1 MAGSGLLLL
10 LRAGDWAARAHAVTL
25 ALTAAALGD
34 RVVVALFDEALRS
47 WVEGRFDEGA
57 TPAGRQAGMG
67 SLSALVDEGRRDLG
81 LEVVACD
88 TAIRLGGIDPG
99 EARRRL
105 DGVRSLPELWRG
117 AAGGRIL
124 AL

>member
-1 MAGSGLLLL
+1 
-10 LRAGDWAARAHAVTL
+10 
-25 ALTAAALGD
+25 
-34 RVVVALFDEALRS
+34 VVVALFDEALRS